1 MMNPVGNEERL
12 TTADIANPVNRNG
25 DDAGRADVRGPELD
39 GRDRNRPASQDVEA
53 IPSDTRQSATVN
65 QSGPLFPQGELHD
78 FRAQWDKVQTS
89 FVDEPRAAV
98 EEADSLVATVVRR
111 IAQQFAEGRAQL
123 EQEWSRG
130 DDVSTED
137 LRQALRRYRAFFD
150 RLLSV

>member
-1 MMNPVGNEERL
+1 MMNPVSNEERL
-12 TTADIANPVNRNG
+12 TTADIANPVTRNEG
-25 DDAGRADVRGPELD
+25 DARGAYVRDPELVGRA
-39 GRDRNRPASQDVEA
+39 RDLPVSRDVET
-53 IPSDTRQSATVN
+53 PQRDTRESAAVN
-65 QSGPLFPQGELHD
+65 QSGSLFPQEELQD
-78 FRAQWDKVQTS
+78 FRGQWDKVQTS

-98 EEADSLVATVVRR
+98 EEADNLVATVVRR

-123 EQEWSRG
+123 EREWDRG